1 MYLCKDIERSCY
13 IDDSNP
19 RIMLLQRKLPSQF
32 QFRTYPGVYAK
43 RIVVPYGVTQI
54 GVGCFEDWKCAE
66 EVIIPCTVKKILG
79 YAFKGCTSLKSISIP
94 DSVEYI
100 GDYAFEDCISLED
113 IRLSNNLKDIGKYA
127 FTGTAI
133 EFLELPKSYRVFEPE
148 TVYDM
153 NNLKYLVCRSEES
166 YYHCL
171 HLCKNIEKIRF
182 DGMQYMKDYS
192 LILSSKIK
200 EIVFTG
206 DIKEFNATFLDISNY
221 DDLRVL
227 IPRGTKIINSRGLN
241 WYKLIEYD
249 Q

>member
-43 RIVVPYGVTQI
+43 RIIVPYGVTQI

-79 YAFKGCTSLKSISIP
+79 YAFKGRTSLKSISIP

-100 GDYAFEDCISLED
+100 GDYAFEDCTSLKD
-113 IRLSNNLKDIGKYA
+113 IRLSNNLKDIGKCT

-133 EFLELPKSYRVFEPE
+133 EFLELPKSYRIFEPE
-148 TVYDM
+148 TIYDM
-153 NNLKYLVCRSEES
+153 NNLKYLFCRSEES

-206 DIKEFNATFLDISNY
+206 DIKEFNATFLDISNH

-227 IPRGTKIINSRGLN
+227 IPRGTRIVNSRGLN

-249 Q
+249 P

>member
-19 RIMLLQRKLPSQF
+19 KIVLLQRKLPSQL

-54 GVGCFEDWKCAE
+54 GVGCFESWSYAE

-79 YAFKGCTSLKSISIP
+79 YAFRRCVSLKSIVIP

-100 GDYAFEDCISLED
+100 GDHAFEDCESLRS
-113 IRLSNNLKDIGKYA
+113 IRLSNNLKDLGQGV

-133 EFLELPKSYRVFEPE
+133 EFLDLPSSYKILEPE
-148 TVYDM
+148 AITNLDK
-153 NNLKYLVCRSEES
+153 LKYLICRSEEG
-166 YYHCL
+166 YYDFL
-171 HLCKNIEKIRF
+171 YGCKSLEKIRF
-182 DGMQYMKDYS
+182 DNMKYMKDYTINIGRS
-192 LILSSKIK
+192 VK
-200 EIVFTG
+200 EICFTG
-206 DIKEFNATFLDISNY
+206 DIDEFNATFLDLPY
-221 DDLRVL
+221 QGDLKVL
-227 IPRGTKIINSRGLN
+227 VPRGIKIVNSRGLN

-249 Q
+249 A

>member
-79 YAFKGCTSLKSISIP
+79 YAFRGCTSLKSISIP

-100 GDYAFEDCISLED
+100 GDYAFEDCTSLKD
-113 IRLSNNLKDIGKYA
+113 IRLSNNLKDIGKCA
-127 FTGTAI
+127 FTGTVI

-148 TVYDM
+148 TIYDM

-206 DIKEFNATFLDISNY
+206 DIKEFNATFLDISHH

-227 IPRGTKIINSRGLN
+227 IPRGTKIVNSRGLN
-241 WYKLIEYD
+241 WYTLIEYD